1 MIVCV
6 KHCDRPPT
14 PPPFTGSPTSPRPQS
29 HLPGVGAAPPK
40 QVLINVKVAEGTAVA
55 LAKRAVAEG
64 VTEKQLVIQALEAI
78 GLPINP
84 YDREDRRAPRR
95 ADAA

>member
-1 MIVCV
+1 M
-6 KHCDRPPT
+6 KRPLRQADAAILHRVADLAAT
-14 PPPFTGSPTSPRPQS
+14 TEPPAK
-29 HLPGVGAAPPK
+29 VGAGPPK
-40 QVLINVKVAEGTAVA
+40 QVLINFKVAEATAVA

-64 VTEKQLVIQALEAI
+64 VTQKQLVIQAFEAI